1 MKNSGVKEIIHEN
14 GSPGKGR
21 KDMRSFFHKRLTKR
35 HLAYDP
41 AEKTPVI
48 RCSICTGEQVA
59 GFRRKADGSFEEV
72 MLIRSEGELRQFRE
86 LYGIEGEIEKI
97 Y

>member
-1 MKNSGVKEIIHEN
+1 
-14 GSPGKGR
+14 
-21 KDMRSFFHKRLTKR
+21 MRSLFHRQPAKP
-35 HLAYDP
+35 HIAYDP

-59 GFRRKADGSFEEV
+59 GFRRKTDGSFEEV
-72 MLIRSEGELRQFRE
+72 MLIRGEGELRQFRE